1 MGSPAVSST
10 VPWRVVL
17 ILLLSLTW
25 LSASCG
31 DDSGSNPKIE
41 SPRETPQGLLAYYA
55 ECLENQNLAGY
66 EACLWESYRFG
77 FVEQDY
83 DSAGV
88 TPQDPYWD
96 RTEDVQSTANMFASA
111 QVIHI
116 AVDLSNV
123 VMNFAGPDTLL
134 TGIFHPLIDVT
145 IEGPGG
151 EEPVVKQVRNTNLHF
166 VLRPDPGDPDLW
178 VIREIQE
185 ECWWQGSPRPLGVES
200 DTFGEIKSMFK

>member
-1 MGSPAVSST
+1 MKRRLPVS
-10 VPWRVVL
+10 VAYGLVVL
-17 ILLLSLTW
+17 GLSLGW
-25 LSASCG
+25 LIASCG

-55 ECLENQNLAGY
+55 QCLENQNLTGY

-88 TPQDPYWD
+88 SAEDPYWGK
-96 RTEDVQSTANMFASA
+96 TEDVTSTANMFASA
-111 QVIHI
+111 QVTHI
-116 AVDLSNV
+116 SADLSNV

-151 EEPVVKQVRNTNLHF
+151 EEPVVKQVRSTKLHF

-185 ECWWQGSPRPLGVES
+185 ECWWQGSPRPLTTEPTSLGS
-200 DTFGEIKSMFK
+200 IKAMFK